1 MGKEGECTAY
11 LARETDNAKTRFL
24 NCWRKDLMSA
34 RARFAYTDYAATPLE
49 TARYENRFCTSP
61 QQSWTDAIFFSQPR
75 HLRPARC

>member
-1 MGKEGECTAY
+1 
-11 LARETDNAKTRFL
+11 
-24 NCWRKDLMSA
+24 MSA